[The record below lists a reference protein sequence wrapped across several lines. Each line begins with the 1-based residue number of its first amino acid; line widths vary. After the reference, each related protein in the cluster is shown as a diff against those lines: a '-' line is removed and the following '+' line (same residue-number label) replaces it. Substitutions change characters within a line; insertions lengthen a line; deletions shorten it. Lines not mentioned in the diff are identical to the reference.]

1 MSGNVWEW
9 TQDCWNGS
17 YVNAPLTGAARTD
30 GNCGSRVLR
39 GGSWDINARLVRA
52 AYRNYFVTADRYS
65 FIGFRLARTLP

>member
-1 MSGNVWEW
+1 MSGNVREW

-39 GGSWDINARLVRA
+39 GGSWSNLARFVRA
-52 AYRNYFVTADRYS
+52 AFRSSYDAAYRSYV
-65 FIGFRLARTLP
+65 IGFRLARTLP